1 MELVPMRATRK
12 GGEEESYALH
22 PLRPGKTKDEPK
34 KTENNGNALSVQ
46 EGKLWFLAFSVYLY
60 F

>member
-1 MELVPMRATRK
+1 MRATRK
-12 GGEEESYALH
+12 GGEGESYALH